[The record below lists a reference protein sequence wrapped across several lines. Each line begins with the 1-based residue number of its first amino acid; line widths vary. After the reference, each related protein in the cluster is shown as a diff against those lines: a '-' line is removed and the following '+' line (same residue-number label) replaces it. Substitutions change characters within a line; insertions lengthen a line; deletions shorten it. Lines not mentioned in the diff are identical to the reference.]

1 MQNINTEIQKG
12 IHMSNNNPS
21 GVSTGAADIAGIAG
35 VEDATAKYAGRA
47 HRWSTGGRCSSG
59 HGSRMSHM
67 SKLIAI
73 AAIAIGTA
81 ACSSSPA
88 PSATA
93 KVPSSTSS
101 TPSQKK
107 ALSGVV
113 TALSAHGF
121 TLTLKSSTLNITLTG
136 STKYKDNG
144 VATSFS
150 SLANGDHV
158 KVVLVKGAS
167 SSTAK
172 EVVVEPPEAAG
183 KISAVSPT
191 GFTMTTKSG
200 KTDNVVTSSSTV
212 YSAAG
217 KPAAASS
224 LHVGERVRVIGP
236 ATSTGAISASHVTI
250 MKGHKKG

>member
-1 MQNINTEIQKG
+1 M
-12 IHMSNNNPS
+12 NNNDQVCV
-21 GVSTGAADIAGIAG
+21 GVNITDTVGAMGATGATG
-35 VEDATAKYAGRA
+35 ATGRHGE
-47 HRWSTGGRCSSG
+47 HRWLGGSG
-59 HGSRMSHM
+59 YGSRIGR
-67 SKLIAI
+67 LAI
-73 AAIAIGTA
+73 IVAVVFGAA

-88 PSATA
+88 SSVTA

-101 TPSQKK
+101 PSSHKLG
-107 ALSGVV
+107 LSGVI

-121 TLTLKSSTLNITLTG
+121 TLTLKSSTLNIALTG

-144 VATSFS
+144 VTSSYS

-172 EVVVEPPEAAG
+172 EVAIEPPEATG
-183 KISAVSPT
+183 KVSAVSTT
-191 GFTMTTKSG
+191 GFTMTMKSG
-200 KTDNVVTSSSTV
+200 KTDNVVTNSSTV

-224 LHVGERVRVIGP
+224 LHTGERVRVIGP
-236 ATSTGAISASHVTI
+236 ATSTGSISASHVTI
-250 MKGHKKG
+250 MKRRHKKS